1 MRIDHI
7 VCFKFKDGTKP
18 EMIERH
24 MQSFAALSGMIPEIA
39 GYTAGR
45 TCKVS
50 YEKTADYDVM
60 HCVKFASQEALET
73 YFFHEAHQAFIEE
86 NKDLWQ
92 DVIVINADIQ

>member
-1 MRIDHI
+1 
-7 VCFKFKDGTKP
+7 
-18 EMIERH
+18 
-24 MQSFAALSGMIPEIA
+24 
-39 GYTAGR
+39 
-45 TCKVS
+45 
-50 YEKTADYDVM
+50 M